1 MAWCHTGMVT
11 FWDKKKPQKG
21 FTADTGDSTI
31 CVHIPRCPK
40 LRGVSEGSFGYPPP
54 DPSPP
59 SCSRWLIIQTLH
71 HVDLCTQSP
80 LQPTFPW
87 VTGQINTGWLDP
99 WCQAGRYDVIN
110 WLLQT
115 RVTGSPEGYRQTDRQ
130 AEQSGTLLWHLN
142 TVRTTCYEEL
152 NKSDRDGR
160 VQSEHLRNCYCFI
173 TRYVSVFVSVCV
185 CVSSVFRHRDVAS
198 DRDKDTSGACQSA

>member
-11 FWDKKKPQKG
+11 FWDKKTPERFDG
-21 FTADTGDSTI
+21 RHWRFNYLRSYSTL
-31 CVHIPRCPK
+31 PKTTRCFWGKFWVP
-40 LRGVSEGSFGYPPP
+40 PPP